1 MPSDKG
7 ERKQVIVDRALIEQ
21 VRKFGR
27 KFQLT
32 DRRDAA
38 IVDAA
43 LREWIGNQ
51 KLSGVKS
58 KTRASQTQ
66 VTSPG
71 HEHRL
76 RLLMQSL
83 RATSSKNG
91 RVGPIGYKAL
101 SKLASR
107 AASGEQLSPTFA
119 RKGLAELVARG
130 DLVEQV
136 PRAGSVGAVYRIV
149 KLISR

>member
-7 ERKQVIVDRALIEQ
+7 ERKQVIVDRALMEQ
-21 VRKFGR
+21 VRKFGK

-58 KTRASQTQ
+58 KTRASVAQ
-66 VTSPG
+66 VASPG

-76 RLLMQSL
+76 TLLIQSL
-83 RATSSKNG
+83 QAISSKDG
-91 RVGPIGYKAL
+91 SVGPIGYKAL
-101 SKLASR
+101 SKLASS
-107 AASGEQLSPTFA
+107 AAPGVQLSPTFV
-119 RKGLAELVARG
+119 RNGLLELLARG
-130 DLVEQV
+130 DLVELIE
-136 PRAGSVGAVYRIV
+136 RAGSVGAVYRIT
-149 KLISR
+149 KYRL